1 MLYSHLS
8 IIFIRKIGLFNQ
20 YKQTIFKGANNHM
33 RIAIMGAGSLGTIIG
48 AYLSKGTD
56 IVELIDVNQAHVNA
70 LNKKGASIV
79 GTVSETLP
87 VKALTPDEMTGV
99 YDLVLLLTKQVF
111 NEDVLHNLKQYIH
124 NETIVLSL
132 QNGVPEESLS
142 FALGEDRVIGGSV
155 EFGATWVEP
164 GVSELTSAADAF
176 KANAFQ
182 IGELNGNQ
190 SDRILHIKE
199 ILNLVGGTEVSENLV
214 GTKWSKLLVNVAM
227 SGMSA
232 ALGCTYGDIL
242 NHEAAV
248 TSTVMLADETL
259 KAGAAA
265 GVEFT
270 TLAGVHVGIFTINED
285 KSNMPFVIGVAK
297 QAFSPQA
304 LLKASMLQDLEK
316 SRKTEMDYINGAVS
330 EKGKEFG
337 VRTPLNDLVVQLVK
351 DAEAQK
357 SVPQFEENILF
368 FEELVNTEI

>member
-248 TSTVMLADETL
+248 TSAVMLADETL

-270 TLAGVHVGIFTINED
+270 TLAGVHVGIFTINEE

-316 SRKTEMDYINGAVS
+316 SRKTEIDYINGVVS

-337 VRTPLNDLVVQLVK
+337 VRTPFNDLVVQLLK

-368 FEELVNTEI
+368 FEELVKREI

>member
-1 MLYSHLS
+1 
-8 IIFIRKIGLFNQ
+8 
-20 YKQTIFKGANNHM
+20 M

-99 YDLVLLLTKQVF
+99 YDLVLLLTKQIF
-111 NEDVLHNLKQYIH
+111 NEDVLQNLIQYIH
-124 NETIVLSL
+124 NETIVFSL
-132 QNGVPEESLS
+132 QNGVPKESLS
-142 FALGEDRVIGGSV
+142 FALGEHRVIGGSV

-270 TLAGVHVGIFTINED
+270 SLAGVHVGIFTINED

-330 EKGKEFG
+330 EKRKEFG

-368 FEELVNTEI
+368 FEELEKTEI